1 MAIITSVSEAML
13 ETLANQSFRRV
24 IEAIHQFGSEK
35 IDGVL
40 LDAAQAESVERAMGD
55 IALKQRIESAF
66 GATPAA
72 RIAVAELVDSNYAG
86 FDALLRLSDFM
97 APEMRQLFCF
107 SWQDFATCSDASSL
121 ENAKAKY
128 LGKTGAVTA
137 LLKDMADLAPDEKKS
152 RGSEV
157 NRLKTAI
164 EAGLNARRG
173 ALASTALNSK
183 LASEAID
190 VTLPGRGRGQ
200 GGIHPVMKTWQRV
213 EEIFASIGFD
223 VADGPEIEADW
234 FNFTALNNPPNH
246 PARSMQDTFY
256 VDMNG
261 TDGLPLLLRT
271 HTSPMQVRY
280 ARMHAADVMAQGKP
294 IKVIAPGRTYRVDS
308 DATHSPMFHQVE
320 GLWIAE
326 DISFADLKGVYTDFL
341 RRFFETDELQVRFR
355 PSYFPFT
362 EPSAEIDMKFESGPL
377 KGKWLEISGSGQVH
391 PSVVKNFGLD
401 PERYIGFAFGSG
413 LERLTMLRYGVGDLR
428 LFFEG
433 DLRFLKQFA

>member
-1 MAIITSVSEAML
+1 MSTDSLFAEMVANG
-13 ETLANQSFRRV
+13 TL
-24 IEAIHQFGSEK
+24 EK
-35 IDGVL
+35 ILRLSQSDSELTVL
-40 LDAAQAESVERAMGD
+40 G
-55 IALKQRIESAF
+55 KQ
-66 GATPAA
+66 A
-72 RIAVAELVDSNYAG
+72 RIASDFKKVFGDDPAATIRALEIAQSSG
-86 FDALLRLSDFM
+86 PQDALVSYASLFNRLTPDT
-97 APEMRQLFCF
+97 ALVAQQA
-107 SWQDFATCSDASSL
+107 WTDFASTQKIVDL

-128 LGKTGAVTA
+128 FGR
-137 LLKDMADLAPDEKKS
+137 D
-152 RGSEV
+152 
-157 NRLKTAI
+157 
-164 EAGLNARRG
+164 GLF
-173 ALASTALNSK
+173 STALKGLGALTPEARKARGADLNFGKEAAEIALK
-183 LASEAID
+183 LNRQVLADEALRTQLAAEAID
-190 VTLPGRGRGQ
+190 VTLPGRGRGN
-200 GGIHPVMKTWQRV
+200 GAIHPVMKTWQRV

-401 PERYIGFAFGSG
+401 PERYVGFAFGSG